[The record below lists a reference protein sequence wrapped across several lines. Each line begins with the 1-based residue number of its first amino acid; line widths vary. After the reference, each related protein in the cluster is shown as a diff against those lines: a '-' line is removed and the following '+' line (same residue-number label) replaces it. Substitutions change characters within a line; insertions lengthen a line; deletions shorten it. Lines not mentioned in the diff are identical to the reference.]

1 MEPFY
6 IIALYVLVA
15 ILVYIKLDRLE
26 KRKCSAKPSVVF
38 DFGEIRDGK
47 YSINE

>member
-26 KRKCSAKPSVVF
+26 KRKCSAKPLVVF
-38 DFGEIRDGK
+38 NFGEIRNGK
-47 YSINE
+47 YGVNK

>member
-6 IIALYVLVA
+6 IIALYILVA
-15 ILVYIKLDRLE
+15 ILAYKYLERIE